1 MAKTDIG
8 PRISVEGESEYRK
21 QMQRIVQQQKEYA
34 AELSSTTAA
43 LGQNSTAQE
52 RASAV
57 GNVLKKQIQNQKD
70 AISAQNLMLQKVV
83 AEYGEASVQASK
95 FRTSIYNTNTELL
108 SLKSRLSDAENG
120 LGEFADKTKDAEDA
134 VESLDKTDAG
144 ASAFDGVEKS
154 VAKGELIASAFKT
167 VTKAALNAAM
177 DVAKTGIAYNAQIEQ
192 YQVAFTN
199 MLGSETAAVELLD
212 QIKEDAAKTPF
223 DTQGLVK
230 ANQYL
235 ISTGVSAESARKT
248 ILALGDAV
256 SATGG
261 GNDELSRMAQN
272 LQQIKNAGK
281 ATAADIKQFAY
292 AGIDVYGL
300 LADYTGKSTE
310 EVQKMTVT
318 YDLLTAALESAAE
331 EGGRYYDAMST
342 QSETMN
348 GRLSTLKDNATQLA
362 GLLAEDL
369 TTALG
374 KIVEKANEFVLAA
387 AEGYKTDGWKGLID
401 TITDLYEPIKSAKE
415 WFEDFGTSAISVLDK
430 IGFRMNKIAGSEW
443 AKQFDSY
450 SEYQIAEDRKF
461 NAKTDYWSDYYKQ
474 KDKESQKRAKELID
488 SVKDQEPVVIPGSS
502 SGSTKKTAADQQ
514 KLAKSI
520 KDTSTQI
527 LEGTGNI
534 IGSIQQVTETADN
547 TYNVYDG
554 TTKKLKGT
562 TTETA
567 QTITRTWTEMVNGVQ
582 KNYKQVVKL
591 INGVE
596 KSSETTSESVNQ
608 TLSSSSTNT
617 EKLSGVDGVV
627 GTLNRTTQTTQE
639 IQKVWNEST
648 GQMEDKVVSTGKV
661 VTDTF
666 DRVKDGALEA
676 VTQIKTFDEAGN
688 LLSTKEQ
695 TANVERSNTST
706 STKTQKIYGQE
717 GVQGALERTT
727 QTTKE
732 LQKVWNEELG
742 QYEDKMVETGK
753 TVTDSFIRMNN
764 GIAEAVTLTT
774 TYIGDQVVDT
784 QEQIE
789 PLKEEIIGIQG
800 TVGSFSQF
808 ILDLDTKLGGLEQ
821 AASNLTKS
829 PLGSWF
835 SDLAKGY
842 RASDSFFDN
851 IDLPG
856 LIVGGLVSA
865 ATGYLKG
872 GVPGAIAGAGLSIVG
887 NLLGT
892 NLSGLANESNNW
904 GADIVTGMANGMKEN
919 AGKLATAAAGLA
931 AQISQ
936 YIHFSRPDVGP
947 LREYEKWMPDMV
959 KGMAQ
964 GITDNAYVL
973 RDAVRGL
980 SGDLETQLTY
990 DVGRASSALTTAYN
1004 TRRISMGGVSIS
1016 IYPKEGQDA
1025 EEIAQ
1030 YTIDKLQMMI
1040 SSEASAN
1047 GEVPVF

>member
-1 MAKTDIG
+1 LARTDIG

-21 QMQRIVQQQKEYA
+21 QMQNIIQQQKEYSS
-34 AELSSTTAA
+34 ELN
-43 LGQNSTAQE
+43 LVTAQLGKNATAQQK
-52 RASAV
+52 ASSIAS
-57 GNVLKKQIQNQKD
+57 VLKKQIQNQES
-70 AISAQNLMLQKVV
+70 ALSAQNTMLQKAVTEFGD
-83 AEYGEASVQASK
+83 ASKEASG
-95 FRTSIYNTNTELL
+95 FRTAINKTSAELAT
-108 SLKSRLSDAENG
+108 LKSRLSDAENG
-120 LGEFADKTKDAEDA
+120 LGEFSDQTRTSGDDLAASVTAGTLAAKAYAAIGSTLLSAGKKV
-134 VESLDKTDAG
+134 VEAG
-144 ASAFDGVEKS
+144 VS
-154 VAKGELIASAFKT
+154 
-167 VTKAALNAAM
+167 
-177 DVAKTGIAYNAQIEQ
+177 YNAQLEQ
-192 YQVAFTN
+192 YQTALTN
-199 MLGSETAAVELLD
+199 MLGSASAAENVLE
-212 QIKEDAAKTPF
+212 QIKQDAARTPF
-223 DTQGLVK
+223 DTAGLVK
-230 ANQYL
+230 ANELL
-235 ISTGVSAESARKT
+235 ISTGVDADSSRKV

-261 GNDELSRMAQN
+261 GNEELSRMAQN

-292 AGIDVYGL
+292 AGIDVYGI
-300 LADYTGKSTE
+300 LADYTGKSTA

-318 YDLLTAALESAAE
+318 YDVLTAALEKASD
-331 EGGRYYDAMST
+331 EGGRYYNSMST
-342 QSETMN
+342 QSETLN
-348 GRLSTLKDNATQLA
+348 GQMSTLTDNATQLA
-362 GLLAEDL
+362 GLLTEDL
-369 TTALG
+369 TTAIKKVVSG
-374 KIVEKANEFVLAA
+374 MNDITVAA
-387 AEGYKTDGWKGLID
+387 AEAYKTDGWSGLIGE
-401 TITDLYEPIKSAKE
+401 ITGLSDVADKAKSSIVGLKAVFDSLKSGEIGILHGDWDSVYWNAFNNSYQNKKAGKKDENYWKE
-415 WFEDFGTSAISVLDK
+415 YGDRLKKQYGLDK
-430 IGFRMNKIAGSEW
+430 
-443 AKQFDSY
+443 
-450 SEYQIAEDRKF
+450 
-461 NAKTDYWSDYYKQ
+461 T
-474 KDKESQKRAKELID
+474 
-488 SVKDQEPVVIPGSS
+488 PVVVSPNTN
-502 SGSTKKTAADQQ
+502 SGTTPKKAAADQK
-514 KLAKSI
+514 KLAKSV
-520 KDTSTQI
+520 TETNTQL

-534 IGSIQQVTETADN
+534 VGAIKQVTETADN

-554 TTKKLKGT
+554 TTKQLKGT
-562 TTETA
+562 TQETA
-567 QTITRTWTEMVNGVQ
+567 QTVTRTWTEMVDGIQ
-582 KNYKQVVKL
+582 KNYKQVVTL
-591 INGVE
+591 LGGVE
-596 KSSETTSESVNQ
+596 QSSKTTVENVNQ
-608 TLSSSSTNT
+608 TLSSSNTNT
-617 EKLSGVDGVV
+617 EKLSGVEGVE

-661 VTDTF
+661 VTETF
-666 DRVKDGALEA
+666 NRVKDGALEA

-784 QEQIE
+784 QEHIE
-789 PLKEEIIGIQG
+789 PLKEEIIGVQG

-808 ILDLDTKLGGLEQ
+808 ILDLDTKLGGLEK
-821 AASNLTKS
+821 AASNLSKS

-851 IDLPG
+851 IDVPG

-865 ATGYLKG
+865 ATGYMKG
-872 GVPGAIAGAGLSIVG
+872 GIPGAIASAGLSIVG
-887 NLLGT
+887 NLIGT

-904 GADIVTGMANGMKEN
+904 GADLVTGMANGMKE
-919 AGKLATAAAGLA
+919 AGGFLATAAKGLA
-931 AQISQ
+931 ETVKSFL
-936 YIHFSRPDVGP
+936 HFSRPDVGP
-947 LREYEKWMPDMV
+947 LREYEQWMPDMV
-959 KGMAQ
+959 KGMAK
-964 GITDNAYVL
+964 GITDNAYML

-980 SGDLETQLTY
+980 SGQMETQLTY

-1016 IYPKEGQDA
+1016 IYPQEGQDA

-1040 SSEASAN
+1040 NSEASAN
-1047 GEVPVF
+1047 GEIPVF

>member
-21 QMQRIVQQQKEYA
+21 QMQNIIQQQKEYSS
-34 AELSSTTAA
+34 ELN
-43 LGQNSTAQE
+43 LVTAQLGKNATAQQK
-52 RASAV
+52 ASSIAS
-57 GNVLKKQIQNQKD
+57 VLKKQIQNQES
-70 AISAQNLMLQKVV
+70 ALSAQNTMLQKAVTKWGD
-83 AEYGEASVQASK
+83 ASKEASG
-95 FRTSIYNTNTELL
+95 FRTAINKTSAELAT
-108 SLKSRLSDAENG
+108 LKSRLSDAENG
-120 LGEFADKTKDAEDA
+120 LGEFSDQTKTAGDDLAASVTAGTLAAKAYATIGSELLSA
-134 VESLDKTDAG
+134 GKKVVEAG
-144 ASAFDGVEKS
+144 VS
-154 VAKGELIASAFKT
+154 
-167 VTKAALNAAM
+167 
-177 DVAKTGIAYNAQIEQ
+177 YNAQLEQ
-192 YQVAFTN
+192 YQTALTN
-199 MLGSETAAVELLD
+199 MLGSASDAENALE
-212 QIKEDAAKTPF
+212 QIKQDAARTPF
-223 DTQGLVK
+223 DTAGLVK
-230 ANQYL
+230 ANELL
-235 ISTGVSAESARKT
+235 ISTGVDADSSRKV

-261 GNDELSRMAQN
+261 GNEELSRMAQN

-292 AGIDVYGL
+292 AGIDVYGI
-300 LADYTGKSTE
+300 LADYTGKSTA

-318 YDLLTAALESAAE
+318 YDVLTAALEKASD
-331 EGGRYYDAMST
+331 EGGRYYNSMST
-342 QSETMN
+342 QSETLN
-348 GRLSTLKDNATQLA
+348 GRMSTLTDNATQLA
-362 GLLAEDL
+362 GLMTADL
-369 TTALG
+369 TDGIKMVVGNLNDMT
-374 KIVEKANEFVLAA
+374 VAA
-387 AEGYKTDGWKGLID
+387 TEAYKTDGWVGL
-401 TITDLYEPIKSAKE
+401 AKE
-415 WFEDFGTSAISVLDK
+415 IASLNPLISGVISEMSALGDGLSTIAQNAISVLDQWSYK
-430 IGFRMNKIAGSEW
+430 LNKALGKDAYAGY
-443 AKQFDSY
+443 DSY
-450 SEYQIAEDRKF
+450 EDYRSQ
-461 NAKTDYWSDYYKQ
+461 TD
-474 KDKESQKRAKELID
+474 SQKNKNRRRQEALAGKGISNQKQYDRLHPT
-488 SVKDQEPVVIPGSS
+488 VKPPTS
-502 SGSTKKTAADQQ
+502 SGSNTPTGSTTQKNKKAAADQK
-514 KLAKSI
+514 KLAKSV
-520 KDTSTQI
+520 TETNTQL

-534 IGSIQQVTETADN
+534 VGAIKQVTETADN

-554 TTKKLKGT
+554 TTKQLKGT
-562 TTETA
+562 TQETA
-567 QTITRTWTEMVNGVQ
+567 QTVTRTWTEMVDGIQ
-582 KNYKQVVKL
+582 KNYKQVVTL
-591 INGVE
+591 LNGVE
-596 KSSETTSESVNQ
+596 QSSKTTVENVNQ

-617 EKLSGVDGVV
+617 EKLSGVEGVE

-661 VTDTF
+661 VTETF
-666 DRVKDGALEA
+666 NRVKDGALEA

-784 QEQIE
+784 QEHIE
-789 PLKEEIIGIQG
+789 PLKEEIIGVQG

-821 AASNLTKS
+821 AASNLSKS

-851 IDLPG
+851 IDVPG

-865 ATGYLKG
+865 ATGYMKG
-872 GVPGAIAGAGLSIVG
+872 GIPGAIASAGLSIVG
-887 NLLGT
+887 NLIGT

-904 GADIVTGMANGMKEN
+904 GADLVTGMANGMKE
-919 AGKLATAAAGLA
+919 AGGFLATAAKGLA
-931 AQISQ
+931 ETVKSFL
-936 YIHFSRPDVGP
+936 HFSRPDVGP
-947 LREYEKWMPDMV
+947 LREYEQWMPDMV
-959 KGMAQ
+959 KGMAK

-980 SGDLETQLTY
+980 SGQMETQLTY

-1016 IYPKEGQDA
+1016 IYPQEGQDA

-1040 SSEASAN
+1040 NSEASAN
-1047 GEVPVF
+1047 GEIPVF

>member
-21 QMQRIVQQQKEYA
+21 QMQNIIQQQKEYSS
-34 AELSSTTAA
+34 ELN
-43 LGQNSTAQE
+43 LVTAQLGKNATAQQK
-52 RASAV
+52 ASSIAS
-57 GNVLKKQIQNQKD
+57 VLKKQIQNQES
-70 AISAQNLMLQKVV
+70 ALSAQNTMLQKAVTKWGD
-83 AEYGEASVQASK
+83 ASKEASG
-95 FRTSIYNTNTELL
+95 FRTAINKTSAELAT
-108 SLKSRLSDAENG
+108 LKSRLSDAENG
-120 LGEFADKTKDAEDA
+120 LGEFSDQTKTAGDDLAASVTSGTLAAKAYATIGSELLSA
-134 VESLDKTDAG
+134 GKKVVEAG
-144 ASAFDGVEKS
+144 VS
-154 VAKGELIASAFKT
+154 
-167 VTKAALNAAM
+167 
-177 DVAKTGIAYNAQIEQ
+177 YNAQLQQ
-192 YQVAFTN
+192 YQTALTN
-199 MLGSETAAVELLD
+199 MLGSASDAENALE
-212 QIKEDAAKTPF
+212 QIKQDAARTPF
-223 DTQGLVK
+223 DTAGLVK
-230 ANQYL
+230 ANELL
-235 ISTGVSAESARKT
+235 ISTGVDAESSRKV
-248 ILALGDAV
+248 ILSLGDAF

-261 GNDELSRMAQN
+261 GNEELSRMAQN

-292 AGIDVYGL
+292 AGIDVYGI
-300 LADYTGKSTE
+300 LADYTGKSTA

-318 YDLLTAALESAAE
+318 YDVLTAALEKASD
-331 EGGRYYDAMST
+331 EGGRYYNSMST
-342 QSETMN
+342 QSETLN
-348 GRLSTLKDNATQLA
+348 GQMSTLTDNATQLA
-362 GLLAEDL
+362 GLLTEDL
-369 TTALG
+369 TTAIKKVVSG
-374 KIVEKANEFVLAA
+374 MNDITVAA
-387 AEGYKTDGWKGLID
+387 AEAYKTDGWSGLIGE
-401 TITDLYEPIKSAKE
+401 ITGLSDVADKAKSSIAGLKAVFDSLKSGEIGILHGDWDSVYWNAFNNSYQNKKAGKKDENYWKE
-415 WFEDFGTSAISVLDK
+415 YGDRLKKQYGLDK
-430 IGFRMNKIAGSEW
+430 
-443 AKQFDSY
+443 
-450 SEYQIAEDRKF
+450 
-461 NAKTDYWSDYYKQ
+461 T
-474 KDKESQKRAKELID
+474 
-488 SVKDQEPVVIPGSS
+488 PVVVSPNTN
-502 SGSTKKTAADQQ
+502 SGTTPKKASADQK
-514 KLAKSI
+514 KLANSV
-520 KDTSTQI
+520 TETNTQL

-534 IGSIQQVTETADN
+534 VGAIKQVTETADN

-554 TTKKLKGT
+554 TTKQLKGT
-562 TTETA
+562 TQETA
-567 QTITRTWTEMVNGVQ
+567 QTVTRTWTEMVDGIQ
-582 KNYKQVVKL
+582 KNYKQVVTL
-591 INGVE
+591 LDGVE
-596 KSSETTSESVNQ
+596 QSSKTTAENVNQ

-617 EKLSGVDGVV
+617 EKLSGVEGVE

-661 VTDTF
+661 VTETF
-666 DRVKDGALEA
+666 NRVKDGALEA

-784 QEQIE
+784 QEHIE
-789 PLKEEIIGIQG
+789 PLKEEIIGVQG

-821 AASNLTKS
+821 AASNLSKS

-851 IDLPG
+851 IDVPG

-865 ATGYLKG
+865 ATGYMKG
-872 GVPGAIAGAGLSIVG
+872 GIPGAIASAGLSIVG
-887 NLLGT
+887 NLIGT

-904 GADIVTGMANGMKEN
+904 GADLVTGMANGMKE
-919 AGKLATAAAGLA
+919 AGGFLATAAKGLA
-931 AQISQ
+931 ETVKSFL
-936 YIHFSRPDVGP
+936 HFSRPDVGP
-947 LREYEKWMPDMV
+947 LREYEQWMPDMV
-959 KGMAQ
+959 KGMAK
-964 GITDNAYVL
+964 GITDNAYML

-980 SGDLETQLTY
+980 SGQMETQLTY

-1016 IYPKEGQDA
+1016 IYPQEGQDA

-1040 SSEASAN
+1040 NSEASAN
-1047 GEVPVF
+1047 GEIPVF

>member
-34 AELSSTTAA
+34 AELQSATANLDRNATVQEKATTVAAVLRKQIANQESALKAQQNILSKVTSEVEDAELKTSRYQTAINKTTAN
-43 LGQNSTAQE
+43 LGN
-52 RASAV
+52 
-57 GNVLKKQIQNQKD
+57 
-70 AISAQNLMLQKVV
+70 
-83 AEYGEASVQASK
+83 
-95 FRTSIYNTNTELL
+95 
-108 SLKSRLSDAENG
+108 LKSRLYDAENG

-134 VESLDKTDAG
+134 VESLNKTDVG
-144 ASAFDGVEKS
+144 ANTFDNIEKS
-154 VAKGELIASAFKT
+154 VAKGELLASAFKT
-167 VTKAALNAAM
+167 VGKAALNAAM
-177 DVAKTGIAYNAQIEQ
+177 DAAKTGIAYNAQIEQ
-192 YQVAFTN
+192 YQVAFSN

-235 ISTGVSAESARKT
+235 ISTGVNAESSRKT

-261 GNDELSRMAQN
+261 GNEELSRMAQN

-292 AGIDVYGL
+292 AGIDVYGI

-331 EGGRYYDAMST
+331 EGGRYYNAMYT
-342 QSETMN
+342 QSETIN
-348 GRLSTLKDNATQLA
+348 GQWNTLKDNATQLA
-362 GLLAEDL
+362 GLLTEDL

-374 KIVEKANEFVLAA
+374 KVVSGMNDITVAA
-387 AEGYKTDGWKGLID
+387 AEAYKEDGWIGLINRL
-401 TITDLYEPIKSAKE
+401 TGVETVANRVGAIFAGIAAQAKE
-415 WFEDFGTSAISVLDK
+415 IFVNGNLDELKAFFNPSGNSEAYKKAYSQYLSNKNAGKKDEKYWKEYGERLKKQYGLDK
-430 IGFRMNKIAGSEW
+430 
-443 AKQFDSY
+443 
-450 SEYQIAEDRKF
+450 
-461 NAKTDYWSDYYKQ
+461 T
-474 KDKESQKRAKELID
+474 
-488 SVKDQEPVVIPGSS
+488 PVVVPPDTNSGSS
-502 SGSTKKTAADQQ
+502 PKKAAADQK
-514 KLAKSI
+514 KLADSV
-520 KDTSTQI
+520 TETNTQL

-534 IGSIQQVTETADN
+534 VGAIKQVTETADN

-562 TTETA
+562 TQETA
-567 QTITRTWTEMVNGVQ
+567 QTVTRTWTEMVDGIQ
-582 KNYKQVVKL
+582 KNYKKVVTL
-591 INGVE
+591 LDGVE
-596 KSSETTSESVNQ
+596 QSSKTTVENVTTAGKTAVASKS
-608 TLSSSSTNT
+608 
-617 EKLSGVDGVV
+617 EKIYGVDGVV
-627 GTLNRTTQTTQE
+627 G
-639 IQKVWNEST
+639 
-648 GQMEDKVVSTGKV
+648 
-661 VTDTF
+661 
-666 DRVKDGALEA
+666 AL
-676 VTQIKTFDEAGN
+676 D
-688 LLSTKEQ
+688 
-695 TANVERSNTST
+695 
-706 STKTQKIYGQE
+706 
-717 GVQGALERTT
+717 RTT
-727 QTTKE
+727 QTTKKIE
-732 LQKVWNEELG
+732 QVID
-742 QYEDKMVETGK
+742 QTTGEVK
-753 TVTDSFIRMNN
+753 ENVVSTTDVVTDSYTAIVD
-764 GIAEAVTLTT
+764 GVAQAVTRTT
-774 TYIGDQVVDT
+774 TYVNGIVTDV
-784 QEQIE
+784 QEKTNG
-789 PLKEEIIGIQG
+789 LKTEIKGVQG

-821 AASNLTKS
+821 AASNLSKS

-851 IDLPG
+851 IDIVG
-856 LIVGGLVSA
+856 LITGGVMGF
-865 ATGYLKG
+865 ATGVQNSGNVYG
-872 GVPGAIAGAGLSIVG
+872 GIAGAALSVIG

-892 NLSGLANESNNW
+892 SLSGLATESNNW
-904 GADIVTGMANGMKEN
+904 GADVVKGMANGMKQN
-919 AGKLATAAAGLA
+919 AGKLATAAANLA
-931 AQISQ
+931 KKIAE

-947 LREYEKWMPDMV
+947 LREYEQWMPDMV
-959 KGMAQ
+959 KGMAK

-980 SGDLETQLTY
+980 SGQMETQLTY

-1016 IYPKEGQDA
+1016 IYPQEGQDA

-1040 SSEASAN
+1040 NSEASAN

>member
-21 QMQRIVQQQKEYA
+21 QMQRIVQQQKEYS

-43 LGQNSTAQE
+43 LGRNSSAQE
-52 RASAV
+52 RSSAV
-57 GNVLKKQIQNQKD
+57 GKILKKQIQNQKD
-70 AISAQNLMLQKVV
+70 AISAQNLMLQKAV
-83 AEYGEASVQASK
+83 AEYGEASVEASK
-95 FRTSIYNTNTELL
+95 FRTSIYKTNAELQT
-108 SLKSRLSDAENG
+108 LKSRLSDAENG
-120 LGEFADKTKDAEDA
+120 LGEFSDQTKTAGDDLAASVTAGTLAAKAYETIGSA
-134 VESLDKTDAG
+134 LLSAGKKVVEAG
-144 ASAFDGVEKS
+144 VS
-154 VAKGELIASAFKT
+154 
-167 VTKAALNAAM
+167 
-177 DVAKTGIAYNAQIEQ
+177 YNAQLEQ
-192 YQVAFTN
+192 YQTALTN
-199 MLGSETAAVELLD
+199 MLGSASAAEDALE
-212 QIKEDAAKTPF
+212 QIKQDAARTPF
-223 DTQGLVK
+223 DTAGLVK
-230 ANQYL
+230 ANELL
-235 ISTGVSAESARKT
+235 ISTGVDADSSRKV

-261 GNDELSRMAQN
+261 GNEELSRMAQN

-292 AGIDVYGL
+292 AGIDVYGI
-300 LADYTGKSTE
+300 LADYTGKSTA

-318 YDLLTAALESAAE
+318 YDLLTAALEKASD
-331 EGGRYYDAMST
+331 EGGRYYNSMST
-342 QSETMN
+342 QSETLN
-348 GRLSTLKDNATQLA
+348 GKMSTLTDNATQLA
-362 GLLAEDL
+362 GLMTADL
-369 TTALG
+369 TDGIKMVVGNLNDMT
-374 KIVEKANEFVLAA
+374 VAA
-387 AEGYKTDGWKGLID
+387 AEAYKTDGWVGL
-401 TITDLYEPIKSAKE
+401 AKE
-415 WFEDFGTSAISVLDK
+415 IASLNPLISGVISEMSALGDGLSTIAQNAISVLDQWSYK
-430 IGFRMNKIAGSEW
+430 LNKALGKDAYAGY
-443 AKQFDSY
+443 DSY
-450 SEYQIAEDRKF
+450 EDYRSQ
-461 NAKTDYWSDYYKQ
+461 TD
-474 KDKESQKRAKELID
+474 SQKNKNRRR
-488 SVKDQEPVVIPGSS
+488 QEALAGKGISNQKQYDRLHPTVTTPTGDDGSGGSS
-502 SGSTKKTAADQQ
+502 SSKKAEKDQK

-534 IGSIQQVTETADN
+534 VGSIQQVTETADN
-547 TYNVYDG
+547 TYNVYDK
-554 TTKKLKGT
+554 TTGKLKGT
-562 TTETA
+562 TQETA
-567 QTITRTWTEMVNGVQ
+567 QTVTRTWTEMVDGVQ
-582 KNYKQVVKL
+582 KNYKQVIKL

-617 EKLSGVDGVV
+617 EKLSGVEGVE
-627 GTLNRTTQTTQE
+627 GTLNRTTQTTKE

-648 GQMEDKVVSTGKV
+648 GQMEDKVVSTGNV
-661 VTDTF
+661 VTETF
-666 DRVKDGALEA
+666 NRVKDGALEA

-774 TYIGDQVVDT
+774 KYIGDQVVDT
-784 QEQIE
+784 QEHIE
-789 PLKEEIIGIQG
+789 PLKEEIIGVQG

-821 AASNLTKS
+821 AASNLSKS

-851 IDLPG
+851 IDIVG
-856 LIVGGLVSA
+856 LITGGVMGF
-865 ATGYLKG
+865 ATGFQNSGNVYG
-872 GVPGAIAGAGLSIVG
+872 GIAGAALSVIG

-892 NLSGLANESNNW
+892 SLSGLATESNNW
-904 GADIVTGMANGMKEN
+904 GADVVKGMANGMKQN
-919 AGKLATAAAGLA
+919 AGKLATAAANLA
-931 AQISQ
+931 KKIAE

-947 LREYEKWMPDMV
+947 LREYEQWMPDMV
-959 KGMAQ
+959 KGMAK

-980 SGDLETQLTY
+980 SGQMETQLTY

-1016 IYPKEGQDA
+1016 IYPQEGQDA

-1040 SSEASAN
+1040 NSEASAN

>member
-21 QMQRIVQQQKEYA
+21 QMQRIVQQQKEYS

-43 LGQNSTAQE
+43 LGRNSSAQE

-57 GNVLKKQIQNQKD
+57 GNILKKQIQNQKD
-70 AISAQNLMLQKVV
+70 AISAQNLMLQKAV
-83 AEYGEASVQASK
+83 AKYGESSVEASK
-95 FRTSIYNTNTELL
+95 FRTSIYNTNTELQ

-134 VESLDKTDAG
+134 VESLNKTDAG
-144 ASAFDGVEKS
+144 ANTFDNIEKS

-167 VTKAALNAAM
+167 VGKAALNAAM

-192 YQVAFTN
+192 YQVAFSN

-235 ISTGVSAESARKT
+235 ISTGVNAESSRKT

-261 GNDELSRMAQN
+261 GNEELSRMAQN

-292 AGIDVYGL
+292 AGIDVYGI

-342 QSETMN
+342 QSETIN
-348 GRLSTLKDNATQLA
+348 GQWNTLKDNATQLA
-362 GLLAEDL
+362 GLLTEDL

-374 KIVEKANEFVLAA
+374 KVVSGMNDITVAA
-387 AEGYKTDGWKGLID
+387 AEAYKEDGWIGLINRL
-401 TITDLYEPIKSAKE
+401 TGVETVANRVGAIFAGIAAQAKE
-415 WFEDFGTSAISVLDK
+415 IFVNGNLDELK
-430 IGFRMNKIAGSEW
+430 AFFNPSGNSEAYKKAYSQYLSNKNAGKKDEKYW
-443 AKQFDSY
+443 KEYGERLKKQYGLDNKN
-450 SEYQIAEDRKF
+450 E
-461 NAKTDYWSDYYKQ
+461 T
-474 KDKESQKRAKELID
+474 
-488 SVKDQEPVVIPGSS
+488 PVVVPSNTSS
-502 SGSTKKTAADQQ
+502 SSSPKKAAADQK
-514 KLAKSI
+514 KLAKSV
-520 KDTSTQI
+520 TETNTQL

-534 IGSIQQVTETADN
+534 VGAIKQVTETADN

-554 TTKKLKGT
+554 TTKQLKGT
-562 TTETA
+562 TQETA
-567 QTITRTWTEMVNGVQ
+567 QTVTRTWTEMVNGVQ

-617 EKLSGVDGVV
+617 EKLSGVEGVE

-648 GQMEDKVVSTGKV
+648 GQMEDKVASTGKV

-666 DRVKDGALEA
+666 NRVKDGALEA

-695 TANVERSNTST
+695 TANVVRSNAST
-706 STKTQKIYGQE
+706 SIKSERIYGQE
-717 GVQGALERTT
+717 GVVGALDRTT
-727 QTTKE
+727 QTTSE
-732 LQKVWNEELG
+732 MQKVWNETTQQFE
-742 QYEDKMVETGK
+742 EKMVDTGK
-753 TVTDSFIRMNN
+753 TVTETFVRMNN
-764 GIAEAVTLTT
+764 GVAESVTKTS
-774 TYIGDQVVDT
+774 TYIGNELVSVS
-784 QEQIE
+784 ESANG
-789 PLKEEIIGIQG
+789 LKTEIKGVQG

-821 AASNLTKS
+821 AASNLSKS

-851 IDLPG
+851 IDVPG

-865 ATGYLKG
+865 ATGYMKG
-872 GVPGAIAGAGLSIVG
+872 GIPGAIASAGLSIVG
-887 NLLGT
+887 NLIGT

-904 GADIVTGMANGMKEN
+904 GADLVTGMANGMKE
-919 AGKLATAAAGLA
+919 AGGFLATAAKGLA
-931 AQISQ
+931 ETVKSFL
-936 YIHFSRPDVGP
+936 HFSRPDVGP
-947 LREYEKWMPDMV
+947 LREYEQWMPDMV
-959 KGMAQ
+959 KGMAK

-980 SGDLETQLTY
+980 SGQMETQLTY

-1016 IYPKEGQDA
+1016 IYPQEGQDA

-1040 SSEASAN
+1040 NSEASAN
-1047 GEVPVF
+1047 GEIPVF

>member
-21 QMQRIVQQQKEYA
+21 QMQNIIQQQKEYSS
-34 AELSSTTAA
+34 ELN
-43 LGQNSTAQE
+43 LVTAQLGKNATAQQK
-52 RASAV
+52 ASSIAS
-57 GNVLKKQIQNQKD
+57 VLKKQIQNQES
-70 AISAQNLMLQKVV
+70 ALSAQNTMLQKAVTKWGD
-83 AEYGEASVQASK
+83 ASKEASG
-95 FRTSIYNTNTELL
+95 FRTAINKTSAELAT
-108 SLKSRLSDAENG
+108 LKSRLSDAENG
-120 LGEFADKTKDAEDA
+120 LGEFSDQTKTAGDDLAASVTAGTLAAKAYATIGSELLSA
-134 VESLDKTDAG
+134 GKKVVEAG
-144 ASAFDGVEKS
+144 VS
-154 VAKGELIASAFKT
+154 
-167 VTKAALNAAM
+167 
-177 DVAKTGIAYNAQIEQ
+177 YNAQLEQ
-192 YQVAFTN
+192 YQTALTN
-199 MLGSETAAVELLD
+199 MLGSASDAENALE
-212 QIKEDAAKTPF
+212 QIKQDAARTPF
-223 DTQGLVK
+223 DTAGLVK
-230 ANQYL
+230 ANELL
-235 ISTGVSAESARKT
+235 ISTGVDADSSRKV

-261 GNDELSRMAQN
+261 GNEELSRMAQN

-292 AGIDVYGL
+292 AGIDVYGI
-300 LADYTGKSTE
+300 LADYTGKSTA

-318 YDLLTAALESAAE
+318 YDVLTAALEKASD
-331 EGGRYYDAMST
+331 EGGRYYNSMST
-342 QSETMN
+342 QSETLN
-348 GRLSTLKDNATQLA
+348 GRMSTLTDNATQLA
-362 GLLAEDL
+362 GLMTADL
-369 TTALG
+369 TDGIKMVVGNLNDMT
-374 KIVEKANEFVLAA
+374 VAA
-387 AEGYKTDGWKGLID
+387 TEAYKTDGWVGL
-401 TITDLYEPIKSAKE
+401 AKE
-415 WFEDFGTSAISVLDK
+415 IASLNPLISGVISEMSALGDGLSTIAQNAISVLDQWSYK
-430 IGFRMNKIAGSEW
+430 LNKALGKDAYAGY
-443 AKQFDSY
+443 DSY
-450 SEYQIAEDRKF
+450 EDYRSQ
-461 NAKTDYWSDYYKQ
+461 TD
-474 KDKESQKRAKELID
+474 SQKNKNRRRQEALAGKGISNQKQYDRLHPT
-488 SVKDQEPVVIPGSS
+488 VKPPTS
-502 SGSTKKTAADQQ
+502 SGSNTPTGSTTQKNKKAAADQK
-514 KLAKSI
+514 KLAKSV
-520 KDTSTQI
+520 TETNTQL

-534 IGSIQQVTETADN
+534 VGAIKQVTETADN

-554 TTKKLKGT
+554 TTKQLKGT
-562 TTETA
+562 TQETA
-567 QTITRTWTEMVNGVQ
+567 QTVTRTWTEMVNGVQ

-617 EKLSGVDGVV
+617 EKISGVEGVE

-648 GQMEDKVVSTGKV
+648 GQMEDKVVSTGRV

-666 DRVKDGALEA
+666 NRVKDGALEA

-784 QEQIE
+784 QEHIE
-789 PLKEEIIGIQG
+789 PLKEEIIGVQG

-821 AASNLTKS
+821 AASNLSKS

-851 IDLPG
+851 IDVPG

-865 ATGYLKG
+865 ATGYMKG
-872 GVPGAIAGAGLSIVG
+872 GIPGAIASAGLSIVG
-887 NLLGT
+887 NLIGT

-904 GADIVTGMANGMKEN
+904 GADLVTGMANGMKE
-919 AGKLATAAAGLA
+919 AGGFLATSAKGLA
-931 AQISQ
+931 ETVKSFL
-936 YIHFSRPDVGP
+936 HFSRPDVGP
-947 LREYEKWMPDMV
+947 LREYEQWMPDMV
-959 KGMAQ
+959 KGMAK
-964 GITDNAYVL
+964 GITDNAYML

-980 SGDLETQLTY
+980 SGQMETQLTY

-1016 IYPKEGQDA
+1016 IYPQEGQDA

-1040 SSEASAN
+1040 NSEASAN
-1047 GEVPVF
+1047 GEIPVF